1 MCGVTIACDGAWPT
15 RRNNPVGHTVGRLV
29 RTTWGG
35 PRDIAASG
43 LRDPLSEATG
53 LAAMPAIGQ
62 VEYLTTDGAKSERPH
77 ANFSKHAKM
86 MEPESCVVMAVM
98 LLLLGFHV
106 DGLLADGD
114 SGLRNARNGL
124 PQEHM
129 PTVHLC
135 MNHWFRSFRDLSLIH
150 I

>member
-1 MCGVTIACDGAWPT
+1 MWYLEGDDLEFVAVCGVTIACDGAWPT

-62 VEYLTTDGAKSERPH
+62 VEYLTTDGANQR
-77 ANFSKHAKM
+77 
-86 MEPESCVVMAVM
+86 
-98 LLLLGFHV
+98 G
-106 DGLLADGD
+106 
-114 SGLRNARNGL
+114 
-124 PQEHM
+124 
-129 PTVHLC
+129 PTRISAST
-135 MNHWFRSFRDLSLIH
+135 RS
-150 I
+150 